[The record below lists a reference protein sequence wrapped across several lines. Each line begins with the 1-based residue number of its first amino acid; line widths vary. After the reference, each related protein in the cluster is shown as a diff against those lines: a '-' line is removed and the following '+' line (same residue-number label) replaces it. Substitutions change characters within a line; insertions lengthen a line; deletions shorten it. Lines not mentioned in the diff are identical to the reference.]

1 MALSAKGRQKI
12 KWIGLA
18 VLAVVLAVIAMIGA
32 FPVGMFRGAIE
43 ERLSAHLGAAVRIG
57 AVRRNGIF
65 SFKPLITVQEL
76 RIAQPDW
83 AGQGDMVHAR
93 SIQAR
98 VAVLPILLGRA
109 PLMEDI
115 TATGLNLSLVR
126 DRDGRANWEGR
137 KKTPA
142 RDGDRGRGLVG
153 VAIRD
158 GHITLRDEKR
168 SLTLTG
174 SFKAD
179 GTGVRAEAKG
189 RFHEAPATVT
199 FVGAPIVGVASDARY
214 PFQLQLSS
222 PLLQLDAR
230 GASVG
235 ALNLRTMSLDI
246 RAKAPNLKYLD
257 DVIEAGLFGTRPIDL
272 TAKVRHSGRD
282 WFVDRLSGRI
292 GSSRLVAN
300 ANVLKR
306 DERTKIDADVHFSE
320 FGFDDLSDAEGK
332 AKDAA
337 IEKRIG
343 PRVLP
348 GTRINLA
355 KVGPTDGR
363 IRFKA
368 DRLLLNGSAF
378 RSLAGTI
385 VLEGKLLRIENILAG
400 MSSGR
405 MTGLLEVDQRGGVR
419 HPKLSIDLKFADG
432 RLETVIGS
440 RDVTGPLHG
449 HVALVGS
456 GDTIREALA
465 TADGRAGLAVEG
477 GTIKRTF
484 AAVLGQDLGKAIGA
498 VLKDKDA
505 EVPLRCLVVGFS
517 ATRGELI
524 ARDFVADTGISL
536 GTGRGRISLGSE
548 RISLSISG
556 QSRNPSAL
564 RLEDPIGVG
573 GTLSSPTISAA
584 GEPPGSKLDGGAMI
598 SAVGKSIGRAL
609 GIGKKERSFVTS
621 APIDCRAAARRVL

>member
-1 MALSAKGRQKI
+1 
-12 KWIGLA
+12 
-18 VLAVVLAVIAMIGA
+18 
-32 FPVGMFRGAIE
+32 
-43 ERLSAHLGAAVRIG
+43 
-57 AVRRNGIF
+57 
-65 SFKPLITVQEL
+65 
-76 RIAQPDW
+76 
-83 AGQGDMVHAR
+83 
-93 SIQAR
+93 
-98 VAVLPILLGRA
+98 
-109 PLMEDI
+109 
-115 TATGLNLSLVR
+115 
-126 DRDGRANWEGR
+126 
-137 KKTPA
+137 
-142 RDGDRGRGLVG
+142 
-153 VAIRD
+153 
-158 GHITLRDEKR
+158 
-168 SLTLTG
+168 
-174 SFKAD
+174 
-179 GTGVRAEAKG
+179 
-189 RFHEAPATVT
+189 
-199 FVGAPIVGVASDARY
+199 
-214 PFQLQLSS
+214 
-222 PLLQLDAR
+222 
-230 GASVG
+230 
-235 ALNLRTMSLDI
+235 
-246 RAKAPNLKYLD
+246 
-257 DVIEAGLFGTRPIDL
+257 
-272 TAKVRHSGRD
+272 
-282 WFVDRLSGRI
+282 
-292 GSSRLVAN
+292 
-300 ANVLKR
+300 
-306 DERTKIDADVHFSE
+306 
-320 FGFDDLSDAEGK
+320 
-332 AKDAA
+332 
-337 IEKRIG
+337 
-343 PRVLP
+343 
-348 GTRINLA
+348 
-355 KVGPTDGR
+355 
-363 IRFKA
+363 
-368 DRLLLNGSAF
+368 
-378 RSLAGTI
+378 
-385 VLEGKLLRIENILAG
+385 
-400 MSSGR
+400 